1 MTYNRRQLLL
11 VAATSGALIL
21 GACGGSGNNDRDRD
35 PANSTN
41 QVLAIASTP
50 DDTGAPISINN
61 GAFVFNDT
69 REDTDPV
76 SINNSP

>member
-1 MTYNRRQLLL
+1 MTLNSRQLLL

-21 GACGGSGNNDRDRD
+21 GACGGGNNDRNRD
-35 PANSTN
+35 PASSTN

>member
-1 MTYNRRQLLL
+1 MTLNSRQLLL

-21 GACGGSGNNDRDRD
+21 GACGGGNNGRNRD
-35 PANSTN
+35 PASSTN